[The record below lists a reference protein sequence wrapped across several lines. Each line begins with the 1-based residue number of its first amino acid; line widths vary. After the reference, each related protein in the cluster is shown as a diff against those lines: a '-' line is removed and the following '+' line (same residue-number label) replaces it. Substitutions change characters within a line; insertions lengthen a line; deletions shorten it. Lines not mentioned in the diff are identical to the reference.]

1 MNGEV
6 EVAQPVIDNKPII
19 TLKREGSTSNE

>member
-6 EVAQPVIDNKPII
+6 EVTQPVNDNKPII
-19 TLKREGSTSNE
+19 TLKREGNTSNE